1 MAKIHD
7 LSVTLRPDHLENS
20 ELELNR
26 VSHEEAARIFAKQHR
41 LKVSDLPHGSF
52 FSSERIELRSHLGT
66 HLDAPYHFYPTSDG
80 HPAKFTDDTPSASR
94 ITNRPALSFE
104 PQ

>member
-26 VSHEEAARIFAKQHR
+26 VSHEEAARIFAKHHR

-52 FSSERIELRSHLGT
+52 FSSERISLVHSVTVKAES
-66 HLDAPYHFYPTSDG
+66 
-80 HPAKFTDDTPSASR
+80 PSSQLLACVSQ
-94 ITNRPALSFE
+94 A
-104 PQ
+104 QA